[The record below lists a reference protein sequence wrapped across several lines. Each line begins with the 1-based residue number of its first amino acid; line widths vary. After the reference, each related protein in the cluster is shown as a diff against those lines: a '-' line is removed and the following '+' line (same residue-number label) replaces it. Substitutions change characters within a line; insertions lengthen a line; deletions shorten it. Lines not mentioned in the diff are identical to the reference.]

1 MTEHWC
7 QSISRKAKQTSIT
20 RMPHWYER
28 PIKKRK
34 ILCKYPISG
43 VSQEG
48 PLRILVKILK
58 SRAGQFL
65 RLLHKKILGA
75 FFGKF
80 SLIKKLRIGK
90 KWSHAKFQLL
100 KPHTDGFRAKKTAQ
114 KSPKLAD

>member
-1 MTEHWC
+1 MHA
-7 QSISRKAKQTSIT
+7 QSMPVAVIYIVIDCAQPSILLFALFNST
-20 RMPHWYER
+20 HWYER

-65 RLLHKKILGA
+65 RLLHKFFLGA
-75 FFGKF
+75 FSGKI
-80 SLIKKLRIGK
+80 SLIKKLRISK
-90 KWSHAKFQLL
+90 
-100 KPHTDGFRAKKTAQ
+100 
-114 KSPKLAD
+114 